1 MLCTGRLINTT
12 QDWESGRL
20 QLTFEINETTARS
33 QVDAIAGCEK
43 LRIEAVQFR
52 EKRSLDANRYCWKLC
67 DKIAQRIRSTKEEV
81 YRDAIRSVGVFS
93 DVVVYAD
100 AVESLVNGWERNGT
114 GWFAE
119 TVDNVAEMKTI
130 RLYYGSSTYNTQQ
143 MARLIDEII
152 NYCKD
157 VGVEYLA
164 PAELERMKAAWQSQ

>member
-12 QDWESGRL
+12 QDWQSGKL
-20 QLTFEINETTARS
+20 QLTFEINETAAKAR
-33 QVDAIAGCEK
+33 VDNIAECEK
-43 LRIEAVQFR
+43 LRIEAVQYR

-67 DKIAQRIRSTKEEV
+67 DEIAQRIRSTKEAV

-100 AVESLVNGWERNGT
+100 AVESLVDGWGHNGT

-119 TVDNVAEMKTI
+119 TVDNVAEMETI

-152 NYCKD
+152 SYCKD
-157 VGVEYLA
+157 VGVEYL
-164 PAELERMKAAWQSQ
+164 PPDQLERMKAAWQSD